1 MSKIFI
7 GTVTSVKTKNT
18 VTILVERKLRHP
30 VYKKVIRRHKKYKV
44 HFTDIDLK
52 EGDLVEIK
60 ETRPI
65 SKDKHFVIVK
75 KIK

>member
-1 MSKIFI
+1 MSKVFI
-7 GTVTSVKTKNT
+7 GTAISIKTKNT
-18 VTILVERKLRHP
+18 VTVLVERKLRHP

-44 HFTDIDLK
+44 HFENIDLK

-65 SKDKHFVIVK
+65 SKEKHFIVSK
-75 KIK
+75 KLK